1 MTSSTEFLSHPL
13 RYHLRTRRK
22 MLSEGRNEAIPV
34 MPFHELAEVVGDA
47 VKSMKSDAIK
57 KSFKHTLFS
66 LPPDGS
72 RDKEE
77 GSKRLNNLIEIAPA
91 FEQLPDKYQFKVLS
105 VDSWIFSFT
114 G

>member
-1 MTSSTEFLSHPL
+1 
-13 RYHLRTRRK
+13 